1 MKKIM
6 KLILALILS
15 VSLVACGGGGSD
27 EGGAGS
33 SEGGEGAYNVAY
45 LVNGNLGDKSF
56 FDSAKAG
63 LDQLEADGR
72 INLKTIEMGGTDS
85 DKPKWESILYEV
97 SDSGEYDY
105 IVVGTFQMP
114 DFLKAAATD
123 YPDQKYIIFD
133 DNTYVGNND
142 NVLNLMYKQNELG
155 YVLGVLAGGITTDTS
170 VANINEDAVIG
181 FVGGQDSPVI
191 NDFLIG
197 YIEGALSV
205 NPDIKID
212 TRYTND
218 FVDTAKSKEFALSM
232 MNDKKADI
240 IWGVAGNAGNGAA
253 EAVLETNNAWFIGV
267 DSDQEQTFIDELAAI
282 TLTSGLKNIGNSLIW
297 VFDEIDAGNDDFW
310 GTEIALGLAENGVG
324 IVDDKNYDAV
334 VPDSVKEL
342 VAEAIKAV
350 QDGSVE
356 VSTAFGPNKVDVA
369 EIRDSVRP

>member
-27 EGGAGS
+27 EGG
-33 SEGGEGAYNVAY
+33 EGAYNVAY

-56 FDSAKAG
+56 FDSAKSG

-105 IVVGTFQMP
+105 IIVGTFQMP

>member
-1 MKKIM
+1 
-6 KLILALILS
+6 
-15 VSLVACGGGGSD
+15 
-27 EGGAGS
+27 
-33 SEGGEGAYNVAY
+33 
-45 LVNGNLGDKSF
+45 
-56 FDSAKAG
+56 
-63 LDQLEADGR
+63 
-72 INLKTIEMGGTDS
+72 
-85 DKPKWESILYEV
+85 
-97 SDSGEYDY
+97 
-105 IVVGTFQMP
+105 
-114 DFLKAAATD
+114 
-123 YPDQKYIIFD
+123 
-133 DNTYVGNND
+133 
-142 NVLNLMYKQNELG
+142 
-155 YVLGVLAGGITTDTS
+155 
-170 VANINEDAVIG
+170 
-181 FVGGQDSPVI
+181 
-191 NDFLIG
+191 
-197 YIEGALSV
+197 
-205 NPDIKID
+205 
-212 TRYTND
+212 
-218 FVDTAKSKEFALSM
+218 

>member
-1 MKKIM
+1 MR
-6 KLILALILS
+6 
-15 VSLVACGGGGSD
+15 V
-27 EGGAGS
+27 EQGS
-33 SEGGEGAYNVAY
+33 SEGSEGAYNVAY

-155 YVLGVLAGGITTDTS
+155 YILGVLAGGITTDTS

-232 MNDKKADI
+232 MNDKKLTLF
-240 IWGVAGNAGNGAA
+240 GVL
-253 EAVLETNNAWFIGV
+253 LETLEMV
-267 DSDQEQTFIDELAAI
+267 Q
-282 TLTSGLKNIGNSLIW
+282 LKQ
-297 VFDEIDAGNDDFW
+297 
-310 GTEIALGLAENGVG
+310 
-324 IVDDKNYDAV
+324 Y
-334 VPDSVKEL
+334 
-342 VAEAIKAV
+342 
-350 QDGSVE
+350 
-356 VSTAFGPNKVDVA
+356 
-369 EIRDSVRP
+369 